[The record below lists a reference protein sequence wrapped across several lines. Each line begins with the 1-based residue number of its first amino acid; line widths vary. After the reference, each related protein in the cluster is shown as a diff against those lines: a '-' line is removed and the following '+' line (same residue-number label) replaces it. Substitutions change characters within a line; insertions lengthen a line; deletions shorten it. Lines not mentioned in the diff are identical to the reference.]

1 MHNFDHA
8 FRLGLYEKAMPSD
21 LEWQEKI
28 LSAKELGFDFI
39 EISIDES
46 DEKLQRLDWSD
57 SEIYQLRHLCEQH
70 SFPLHSMCLSAH
82 RRFPFGSQDPAIR
95 EQAAD

>member
-1 MHNFDHA
+1 
-8 FRLGLYEKAMPSD
+8 
-21 LEWQEKI
+21 LEWQDKI

-70 SFPLHSMCLSAH
+70 SLPLHSMCLSAH

-95 EQAAD
+95 EQAAIIME